1 MKATITL
8 LLVLF
13 TSIAT
18 FGQKIDLVNAP
29 INPIALEYKKEHFNL
44 KGDVYGYGYRV
55 FSKEGML
62 IYEYGISRGLHY
74 LYKNGFPYADTE
86 GKLYEFN
93 SEGYLSKKTYASLGV
108 QTQTYTYN
116 PKGLL
121 TKVINTKGYNATYE
135 YDDKGRLSKS
145 NVGGNIREF
154 SYQKSGEQLLVTV
167 KDLSKTPAVVTKH
180 IYKNGVEIGRNDKLF
195 DLKYDNHG
203 NKSGYDNAI
212 YYSDIE
218 NRNNEISVVYAKS
231 TYSID
236 PLTDCKFYINGQKAD
251 FLYKQIAS
259 IQSKDIFIY
268 NPFTEKYY
276 IVENAIDDTK
286 SGQKQVFSKVFINS
300 PYYLLNRK
308 SASLSLGYKGAELA
322 NTANGMR
329 DGALKV
335 YNTPVYVAY
344 DRTLN
349 QTFYGELDNTNTSGY
364 YPLQQISPNDNVVYL
379 KAGENQFTVVI
390 EGKVNA
396 KENPNHKLYNSTD
409 GGSILIDDKNK
420 PLYYLPGTATATINK
435 LYAGRKY
442 NPATDKIQSANN
454 KSTTTTTKSA
464 SATHTAGQTTETRY
478 FNGKYSKSI
487 VIDKV
492 FFDYIKLKSKADG
505 LSFTV
510 LEEQFDFLSGIWT
523 LKNSQGDIRIGI
535 DYLVGD
541 EALTIKIKYLTVG
554 SQAIVKN
561 DKDEGAK
568 KMYNA
573 AVEGFVKDLFK
584 YLKIENNTTPS
595 NSIATKST
603 TINNATSNTNT
614 IAEKPEASYNPQLP
628 LHVKEVSNNVFYF
641 YQNNK
646 RIQDPIFHQTT
657 SMHKNKGVHCYYKA
671 DKDYYFY
678 VPGTENPNAEG
689 KYKMYGLRGRY
700 LYTNISNKEQ
710 KFVFEGKLLQPQ
722 EYDLIVS
729 RKKDCLLL
737 LKENGLMFEIP
748 YYAFP
753 KQNETVT
760 HTASN
765 SDALGSNSSLFIV
778 FKENGEMVVAEKGK
792 VQPKA
797 NWKIINEDDKNFLIN
812 NVDGRKYRVGIYN
825 LTATGII
832 APNAINLVK

>member
-1 MKATITL
+1 MKTTITL

-218 NRNNEISVVYAKS
+218 NRNNEISVVYTKS

-329 DGALKV
+329 DAALKV

-454 KSTTTTTKSA
+454 TTPTQTTTKST
-464 SATHTAGQTTETRY
+464 SANNTAGQPNTTAEASSLVAFSKNKPLYFKKITNAQVQFYQDETKITPPEK
-478 FNGKYSKSI
+478 FFKSYSGDLI
-487 VIDKV
+487 AYYEPGYY
-492 FFDYIKLKSKADG
+492 YI
-505 LSFTV
+505 LSNVENATLNTIIKPNYQIANDFYYEV
-510 LEEQFDFLSGIWT
+510 LS
-523 LKNSQGDIRIGI
+523 
-535 DYLVGD
+535 
-541 EALTIKIKYLTVG
+541 
-554 SQAIVKN
+554 
-561 DKDEGAK
+561 KDETYVNRKG
-568 KMYNA
+568 
-573 AVEGFVKDLFK
+573 K
-584 YLKIENNTTPS
+584 YLKLSDFKLYVGANGVLNFMFPEEDVTY
-595 NSIATKST
+595 
-603 TINNATSNTNT
+603 TSNMGNGSLYSKYYSGGKFKGTDYLD
-614 IAEKPEASYNPQLP
+614 IKKDKSFDLIRRGVRIPKSDYE
-628 LHVKEVSNNVFYF
+628 VKVDV
-641 YQNNK
+641 QNDNQAF
-646 RIQDPIFHQTT
+646 I
-657 SMHKNKGVHCYYKA
+657 YYK
-671 DKDYYFY
+671 
-678 VPGTENPNAEG
+678 G
-689 KYKMYGLRGRY
+689 KKEFKISHYKSFFDQAYLRSITR
-700 LYTNISNKEQ
+700 
-710 KFVFEGKLLQPQ
+710 
-722 EYDLIVS
+722 
-729 RKKDCLLL
+729 
-737 LKENGLMFEIP
+737 
-748 YYAFP
+748 
-753 KQNETVT
+753 
-760 HTASN
+760 
-765 SDALGSNSSLFIV
+765 
-778 FKENGEMVVAEKGK
+778 
-792 VQPKA
+792 VQ
-797 NWKIINEDDKNFLIN
+797 
-812 NVDGRKYRVGIYN
+812 
-825 LTATGII
+825 
-832 APNAINLVK
+832 

>member
-1 MKATITL
+1 MKTTITL

-218 NRNNEISVVYAKS
+218 NRNNEISVVYTKS

-454 KSTTTTTKSA
+454 KSTTTTSGSA
-464 SATHTAGQTTETRY
+464 STNNTEGQTTETRY
-478 FNGKYSKSI
+478 YNRKYTKEQ
-487 VIDKV
+487 VIDYV

-535 DYLVGD
+535 DYLVGGKS
-541 EALTIKIKYLTVG
+541 LTVKIKYITVG
-554 SQAIVKN
+554 SQTIVKN
-561 DKDEGAK
+561 DKDEGAE

-584 YLKIENNTTPS
+584 YLKIENNTIPTNNTA
-595 NSIATKST
+595 NSASANNDNPYSGMSTEAAAYLASYKINPNGLKKYLGNQHKSWEDKGY
-603 TINNATSNTNT
+603 S
-614 IAEKPEASYNPQLP
+614 AEKITQSYADMF
-628 LHVKEVSNNVFYF
+628 KEVYDKDKKAAFELIIHMPDSWLQADKLKSVFSLLTNEQQLY
-641 YQNNK
+641 
-646 RIQDPIFHQTT
+646 IQD
-657 SMHKNKGVHCYYKA
+657 
-671 DKDYYFY
+671 
-678 VPGTENPNAEG
+678 E
-689 KYKMYGLRGRY
+689 
-700 LYTNISNKEQ
+700 
-710 KFVFEGKLLQPQ
+710 
-722 EYDLIVS
+722 
-729 RKKDCLLL
+729 
-737 LKENGLMFEIP
+737 
-748 YYAFP
+748 
-753 KQNETVT
+753 
-760 HTASN
+760 
-765 SDALGSNSSLFIV
+765 
-778 FKENGEMVVAEKGK
+778 
-792 VQPKA
+792 A
-797 NWKIINEDDKNFLIN
+797 N
-812 NVDGRKYRVGIYN
+812 RR
-825 LTATGII
+825 
-832 APNAINLVK
+832 

>member
-1 MKATITL
+1 MKTTITL

-74 LYKNGFPYADTE
+74 LYKNGFPFADTE

-218 NRNNEISVVYAKS
+218 NRNNEISVVYTKS

-349 QTFYGELDNTNTSGY
+349 QTFYGELDNTNASGY

-454 KSTTTTTKSA
+454 TTPTQTTTKST
-464 SATHTAGQTTETRY
+464 SANNTAGQPNTTAEASSLVAFSKNKPLYFKKITNAQVQFYQDETKITPPEK
-478 FNGKYSKSI
+478 FFKSYSGDLI
-487 VIDKV
+487 AYYEPGYY
-492 FFDYIKLKSKADG
+492 YI
-505 LSFTV
+505 LSNVENATLNTIIKPNYQIANDFYYEV
-510 LEEQFDFLSGIWT
+510 LS
-523 LKNSQGDIRIGI
+523 
-535 DYLVGD
+535 
-541 EALTIKIKYLTVG
+541 
-554 SQAIVKN
+554 
-561 DKDEGAK
+561 KDETYVNRKG
-568 KMYNA
+568 
-573 AVEGFVKDLFK
+573 K
-584 YLKIENNTTPS
+584 YLKLSDFKLYVGANGVLNFMFPEEDVTY
-595 NSIATKST
+595 
-603 TINNATSNTNT
+603 TSNMGNGSLYSKYYSGGEFKGTDYLD
-614 IAEKPEASYNPQLP
+614 IKKDKSFDLIRRGVRIPKSDYE
-628 LHVKEVSNNVFYF
+628 VKVDV
-641 YQNNK
+641 QNDNQAF
-646 RIQDPIFHQTT
+646 I
-657 SMHKNKGVHCYYKA
+657 YYK
-671 DKDYYFY
+671 
-678 VPGTENPNAEG
+678 G
-689 KYKMYGLRGRY
+689 KKEFKISHYKSFFDQAYLRSITR
-700 LYTNISNKEQ
+700 
-710 KFVFEGKLLQPQ
+710 
-722 EYDLIVS
+722 
-729 RKKDCLLL
+729 
-737 LKENGLMFEIP
+737 
-748 YYAFP
+748 
-753 KQNETVT
+753 
-760 HTASN
+760 
-765 SDALGSNSSLFIV
+765 
-778 FKENGEMVVAEKGK
+778 
-792 VQPKA
+792 VQ
-797 NWKIINEDDKNFLIN
+797 
-812 NVDGRKYRVGIYN
+812 
-825 LTATGII
+825 
-832 APNAINLVK
+832 

>member
-1 MKATITL
+1 MKTTITL

-218 NRNNEISVVYAKS
+218 NRNNEISVVYTKS

-251 FLYKQIAS
+251 FLYKQITS

-349 QTFYGELDNTNTSGY
+349 QTFYGELDNTNASGY

-454 KSTTTTTKSA
+454 TTPTQTTTKST
-464 SATHTAGQTTETRY
+464 SANNTAGQPNTTAEASSLVAFSKNKPLYFKKITNAQVQFYQDETKITPPEK
-478 FNGKYSKSI
+478 FFKSYSGDLI
-487 VIDKV
+487 AYYEPGYY
-492 FFDYIKLKSKADG
+492 YI
-505 LSFTV
+505 LSNVENATLNTIIKPNYQIANDFYYEV
-510 LEEQFDFLSGIWT
+510 LS
-523 LKNSQGDIRIGI
+523 
-535 DYLVGD
+535 
-541 EALTIKIKYLTVG
+541 
-554 SQAIVKN
+554 
-561 DKDEGAK
+561 KDETYVNRKG
-568 KMYNA
+568 
-573 AVEGFVKDLFK
+573 K
-584 YLKIENNTTPS
+584 YLKLSDFKLYVGANGVLNFMFPEEDVTY
-595 NSIATKST
+595 
-603 TINNATSNTNT
+603 TSNMGNGSLYSKYYSGGKFKGTDYLD
-614 IAEKPEASYNPQLP
+614 IKKDKSFDLIRRGVRIPKSDYE
-628 LHVKEVSNNVFYF
+628 VKVDV
-641 YQNNK
+641 QNDNQAF
-646 RIQDPIFHQTT
+646 I
-657 SMHKNKGVHCYYKA
+657 YYK
-671 DKDYYFY
+671 
-678 VPGTENPNAEG
+678 G
-689 KYKMYGLRGRY
+689 KKEFKISHYKSFFDQAYLRSITR
-700 LYTNISNKEQ
+700 
-710 KFVFEGKLLQPQ
+710 
-722 EYDLIVS
+722 
-729 RKKDCLLL
+729 
-737 LKENGLMFEIP
+737 
-748 YYAFP
+748 
-753 KQNETVT
+753 
-760 HTASN
+760 
-765 SDALGSNSSLFIV
+765 
-778 FKENGEMVVAEKGK
+778 
-792 VQPKA
+792 VQ
-797 NWKIINEDDKNFLIN
+797 
-812 NVDGRKYRVGIYN
+812 
-825 LTATGII
+825 
-832 APNAINLVK
+832 

>member
-1 MKATITL
+1 MKTTITL

-218 NRNNEISVVYAKS
+218 NRNNEISVVYTKS

-349 QTFYGELDNTNTSGY
+349 QTFYGELDNTNASGY

-454 KSTTTTTKSA
+454 TTPTQTTTKST
-464 SATHTAGQTTETRY
+464 SANNTAGQPNTTAEASSLVAFSKNKPLYFKKITNAQVQFYQDETKITPPEK
-478 FNGKYSKSI
+478 FFKSYSGDLI
-487 VIDKV
+487 AYYEPGYY
-492 FFDYIKLKSKADG
+492 YI
-505 LSFTV
+505 LSNVENATLNTIIKPNYQIANDFYYEV
-510 LEEQFDFLSGIWT
+510 LS
-523 LKNSQGDIRIGI
+523 
-535 DYLVGD
+535 
-541 EALTIKIKYLTVG
+541 
-554 SQAIVKN
+554 
-561 DKDEGAK
+561 KDETYVNRKG
-568 KMYNA
+568 
-573 AVEGFVKDLFK
+573 K
-584 YLKIENNTTPS
+584 YLKLSDFKLYVGANGVLNFMFPEEDVTY
-595 NSIATKST
+595 
-603 TINNATSNTNT
+603 TSNMGNGSLYSKYYSGGKFKGTDYLD
-614 IAEKPEASYNPQLP
+614 IKKDKSFDLIRRGVRIPKSDYE
-628 LHVKEVSNNVFYF
+628 VKVDV
-641 YQNNK
+641 QNDNQAF
-646 RIQDPIFHQTT
+646 I
-657 SMHKNKGVHCYYKA
+657 YYK
-671 DKDYYFY
+671 
-678 VPGTENPNAEG
+678 G
-689 KYKMYGLRGRY
+689 KKEFKISHYKSFFDQAYLRSITR
-700 LYTNISNKEQ
+700 
-710 KFVFEGKLLQPQ
+710 
-722 EYDLIVS
+722 
-729 RKKDCLLL
+729 
-737 LKENGLMFEIP
+737 
-748 YYAFP
+748 
-753 KQNETVT
+753 
-760 HTASN
+760 
-765 SDALGSNSSLFIV
+765 
-778 FKENGEMVVAEKGK
+778 
-792 VQPKA
+792 VQ
-797 NWKIINEDDKNFLIN
+797 
-812 NVDGRKYRVGIYN
+812 
-825 LTATGII
+825 
-832 APNAINLVK
+832 